1 MINSVLWVDLKEQ
14 MISGSKDKDIQ
25 KVEKGDPSAR
35 RGLSK

>member
-1 MINSVLWVDLKEQ
+1 MNTPIEVDVKEQ

-25 KVEKGDPSAR
+25 KVEKGDPSVR